1 VNIAISGSFCNIFV
15 FLMMYSAFCHVE
27 QERTLGVFSPQ
38 FGDPPI
44 AKIMDDSKLNSSETT
59 ANFPERESTQE
70 DSLSE
75 SNVATKCMDSIFSSG
90 PIRNGTESM
99 HASSLHHE
107 CVSVNVETSVSMNSL
122 EANDGPE
129 GIASKTTNGQENAPS
144 LISSNKVTVEDAL
157 CCYCKRLLYHP
168 RVLNCGHG
176 KILQYDCIE
185 EMLNFLV
192 VCEGVH
198 CIT

>member
-1 VNIAISGSFCNIFV
+1 MKKKTKLKKNPIF
-15 FLMMYSAFCHVE
+15 LSCLDLAS
-27 QERTLGVFSPQ
+27 QQRI
-38 FGDPPI
+38 D
-44 AKIMDDSKLNSSETT
+44 KLINH
-59 ANFPERESTQE
+59 P
-70 DSLSE
+70 
-75 SNVATKCMDSIFSSG
+75 K
-90 PIRNGTESM
+90 SM
-99 HASSLHHE
+99 
-107 CVSVNVETSVSMNSL
+107 
-122 EANDGPE
+122 
-129 GIASKTTNGQENAPS
+129 

-157 CCYCKRLLYHP
+157 CCYCKILLYHP